1 MKKLRADAWPREELG
16 TGEVGGVKVVFSKHP
31 DVDAADVEVVDADI
45 YWRDGT
51 VSRVVLCRG
60 AGEPVLR
67 GCNVDAEVQ
76 CSSLSELCSGV
87 LELLARLGVS
97 RKTALAVEVQI
108 W

>member
-1 MKKLRADAWPREELG
+1 
-16 TGEVGGVKVVFSKHP
+16 
-31 DVDAADVEVVDADI
+31 
-45 YWRDGT
+45 
-51 VSRVVLCRG
+51 
-60 AGEPVLR
+60 VLR